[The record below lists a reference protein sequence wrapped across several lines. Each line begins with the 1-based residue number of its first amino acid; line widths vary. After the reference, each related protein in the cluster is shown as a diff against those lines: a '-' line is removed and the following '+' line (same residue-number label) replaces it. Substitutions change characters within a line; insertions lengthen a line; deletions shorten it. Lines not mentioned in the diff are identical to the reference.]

1 MQSDPNTWGGGVDFH
16 RAGGGG
22 GGGGGRGGGVG
33 GGVGSTGQ
41 SFIWGGSARKSNDL
55 TFRRPSTDKW

>member
-1 MQSDPNTWGGGVDFH
+1 MVVGE
-16 RAGGGG
+16 AG
-22 GGGGGRGGGVG
+22 G

-55 TFRRPSTDKW
+55 TFRIPATDKW

>member
-1 MQSDPNTWGGGVDFH
+1 MVVGE
-16 RAGGGG
+16 A
-22 GGGGGRGGGVG
+22 G

-55 TFRRPSTDKW
+55 TFRILSTDKW